1 MNRIHSKNPSWTQI
15 ARLSLDGMQV
25 SDVPEEPESVHGEF
39 FGCRHLAGH
48 G

>member
-1 MNRIHSKNPSWTQI
+1 
-15 ARLSLDGMQV
+15 MQV